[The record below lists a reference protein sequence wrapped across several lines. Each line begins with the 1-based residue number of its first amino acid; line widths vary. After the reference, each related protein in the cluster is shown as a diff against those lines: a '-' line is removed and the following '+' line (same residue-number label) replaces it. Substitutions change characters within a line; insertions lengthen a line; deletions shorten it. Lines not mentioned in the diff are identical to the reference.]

1 LNYLIVRYG
10 YFFQVIVPNP
20 AGGHVSVAVEADH
33 DPVAVAE
40 KVHALV
46 A

>member
-1 LNYLIVRYG
+1 
-10 YFFQVIVPNP
+10 VIVPNP
-20 AGGHVSVAVEADH
+20 AGGHVSVAVEADY

-40 KVHALV
+40 KVRTLV